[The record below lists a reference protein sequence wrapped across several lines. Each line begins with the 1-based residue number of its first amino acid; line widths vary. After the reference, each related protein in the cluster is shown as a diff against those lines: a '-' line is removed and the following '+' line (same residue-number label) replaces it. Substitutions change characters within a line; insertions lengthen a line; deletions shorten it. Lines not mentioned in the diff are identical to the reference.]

1 MSIEETKI
9 DYIDEYSYNSEFDS
23 CDACVEHDINE
34 DAYQGYL
41 SGMKETKFYLPN
53 CKDLDENESIEL
65 LFFPNKYFNGVDIHD
80 DEFKGVDIHVD
91 EFKGSTLSLRLV
103 SIILSND
110 LMNVVKTHKYYPKF
124 VKVFFK
130 HLVDIMYWV
139 DKYKITEVYDFLKN
153 MLTLRWPTKISLI
166 SNIEY
171 IMINGGSNFIYRILG
186 EIISQKTYNR
196 KVKKNDKLKDH
207 IESIKHNLVKENQ
220 DDRCQHLTE
229 DLKDHDKETVKQ
241 FISKHDDRLY
251 FGHEERSIFKKIMD
265 HVTFCRGNKYFKNL
279 DKFPECD
286 MNLVVSPNQK
296 VYSHFLW
303 VYGEMTEYVYNLRQH
318 ELPNNDFYNLM
329 LTKLSILPNDLAE
342 MLKANL
348 YVLSQVA
355 A

>member
-23 CDACVEHDINE
+23 WNACVECDINE

-53 CKDLDENESIEL
+53 CKDLYDKESIEL
-65 LFFPNKYFNGVDIHD
+65 VFFPNKYFNGVDIHD
-80 DEFKGVDIHVD
+80 DEFKG
-91 EFKGSTLSLRLV
+91 STLSLRLV
-103 SIILSND
+103 SIILSNE

-153 MLTLRWPTKISLI
+153 MLTLRRPTKISLI

-196 KVKKNDKLKDH
+196 KVKKNDKLRDH
-207 IESIKHNLVKENQ
+207 IESIK
-220 DDRCQHLTE
+220 HLTE

-241 FISKHDDRLY
+241 FISKHNDRLY
-251 FGHEERSIFKKIMD
+251 FGYEERSIFKKIMD
-265 HVTFCRGNKYFKNL
+265 HVIFCRGNKYFKNL

-348 YVLSQVA
+348 YVLSQ
-355 A
+355 

>member
-1 MSIEETKI
+1 MSIAETKI
-9 DYIDEYSYNSEFDS
+9 DYIDEYSYNSNFDS
-23 CDACVEHDINE
+23 WDTIVERDINE
-34 DAYQGYL
+34 YTYQGYL

-53 CKDLDENESIEL
+53 CEGLDDESIEL
-65 LFFPNKYFNGVDIHD
+65 LFFPNKYFTAIDIHD
-80 DEFKGVDIHVD
+80 D
-91 EFKGSTLSLRLV
+91 EFKGSTLSLRLI
-103 SIILSND
+103 SIIISNE
-110 LMNVVKTHKYYPKF
+110 LMNVVKTHKYYHKF
-124 VKVFFK
+124 VKIFFK

-139 DKYKITEVYDFLKN
+139 NKYKITEVYDFLRN
-153 MLTLRWPTKISLI
+153 MLTLRQPTKISPI

-186 EIISQKTYNR
+186 EIVSQKTYHKR
-196 KVKKNDKLKDH
+196 VKKNDKLKDH
-207 IESIKHNLVKENQ
+207 IDSIKHNLVKENQ
-220 DDRCQHLTE
+220 D
-229 DLKDHDKETVKQ
+229 DKETVKQ
-241 FISKHDDRLY
+241 FISKHDDNKY
-251 FGHEERSIFKKIMD
+251 FVYEERDMFKKIMD

-329 LTKLSILPNDLAE
+329 LTKLSILPDDLAE